1 LQIFEKVIIVYNQPR
16 GVPTQMQHLKSGI
29 MLVSL
34 AILCSACNQP
44 SESKSKPTQAILA
57 PSQTATS
64 VRAITVNS
72 GILKTSRSVN
82 GTLEPTIDSTIAAQ
96 TSGQV
101 ISIYH
106 REGSTVQIGE
116 VILKLDDTGLQQQ
129 LVDAQLQLKTAQIN
143 FRSSQR
149 KAPETTTQSRSSL
162 ESAKISWDKAKQT
175 YQANLAVFK
184 IGGVSKTDLDTSKAN
199 LAQSEASFKQA
210 QASLAQAERAKSENL
225 ALLEI
230 QVAQAQNKIAQTTR
244 SLGQTTV
251 KAAFT
256 GEIAEMFTEVGEFVN
271 TGAKVLRLVDTSS
284 LRARFKIPTQDANTL
299 QTGSSLRIKALGRT
313 LEAKVTRSSQIAGSS
328 RLVETFAR
336 LVGNQNTSGFSA
348 GSTIQVEYT
357 LKIAQGVLV
366 PTGALQTN
374 SGQTY
379 VYLVKDS
386 TAVQRKV
393 NVLGE
398 SGGQVAITGV
408 EAGTQVVY
416 PVPGSLQSNELIKVL
431 SNPGSPK

>member
-1 LQIFEKVIIVYNQPR
+1 
-16 GVPTQMQHLKSGI
+16 MQHFKFGVT
-29 MLVSL
+29 LVSL
-34 AILCSACNQP
+34 AFFLSACTQP
-44 SESKSKPTQAILA
+44 SDGSKSKQTQATIS

-72 GILKTSRSVN
+72 GILKTNRSVN

-96 TSGQV
+96 TNGQV
-101 ISIYH
+101 VSIKH
-106 REGSTVQIGE
+106 REGARVEIGE
-116 VILKLDDTGLQQQ
+116 VILKLDDSGLQQQ
-129 LVDAQLQLKTAQIN
+129 LIDAQLQLKTAQIN
-143 FRSSQR
+143 LSSSQR
-149 KAPETTTQSRSSL
+149 KSPETTTQNRSSL
-162 ESAKISWDKAKQT
+162 ESAKISLDKAKQT

-199 LAQSEASFKQA
+199 LAQSEASYKQA

-225 ALLEI
+225 ALLEV
-230 QVAQAQNKIAQTTR
+230 QVAQAINKIAQTNR

-251 KAAFT
+251 KAPFG
-256 GEIAEMFTEVGEFVN
+256 GEIAELFTEVGEFVN
-271 TGAKVLRLVDTSS
+271 AGAKVVRLVDTSS
-284 LRARFKIPTQDANTL
+284 LRARFKVPTQDANTL
-299 QTGSSLRIKALGRT
+299 QIGSSLRIKALGRT
-313 LEAKVTRSSQIAGSS
+313 LEAKVTRSSQIAGSN

-348 GSTIQVEYT
+348 GSTIQVQYS

-366 PTGALQTN
+366 PTGALQTT

-379 VYLVKDS
+379 VYLVKNS
-386 TAVQRKV
+386 IAVQRKV

-398 SGGQVAITGV
+398 SGGQVAITGI

-416 PVPGSLQSNELIKVL
+416 PVPGSLQNNEPIKVL
-431 SNPGSPK
+431 SNPGSSK

>member
-1 LQIFEKVIIVYNQPR
+1 
-16 GVPTQMQHLKSGI
+16 MQHSKFSVTLI
-29 MLVSL
+29 SL
-34 AILCSACNQP
+34 ALLLSACNQP
-44 SESKSKPTQAILA
+44 SDSSKTKQTQTTLA

-72 GILKTSRSVN
+72 GILKTNRSVN

-96 TSGQV
+96 ASGQV
-101 ISIYH
+101 ISIKH
-106 REGSTVQIGE
+106 REGSRVEIGE

-129 LVDAQLQLKTAQIN
+129 LIDAQLQLKTAQIN
-143 FRSSQR
+143 LSSSQR
-149 KAPETTTQSRSSL
+149 KSPETTTQNRSSL
-162 ESAKISWDKAKQT
+162 ESAKISLDKAQQT
-175 YQANLAVFK
+175 YKANLAVFK
-184 IGGVSKTDLDTSKAN
+184 IGGVSKSDLDTSKAT
-199 LAQSEASFKQA
+199 LAQSESSYKQA

-225 ALLEI
+225 ALLEV
-230 QVAQAQNKIAQTTR
+230 QVAQAQNRIAQTTR
-244 SLGQTTV
+244 SLAQTTV
-251 KAAFT
+251 KAAFA

-271 TGAKVLRLVDTSS
+271 AGAKVLRLVDTSS

-299 QTGSSLRIKALGRT
+299 QTGSNLRIKALGRT

-348 GSTIQVEYT
+348 GSTIQVQYT

-366 PTGALQTN
+366 PTGALQTT

-386 TAVQRKV
+386 NAVQRKV

-398 SGGQVAITGV
+398 SGGQVAITGI

-416 PVPGSLQSNELIKVL
+416 PVPGSIQNNEPIKVL
-431 SNPGSPK
+431 SNPGSIK